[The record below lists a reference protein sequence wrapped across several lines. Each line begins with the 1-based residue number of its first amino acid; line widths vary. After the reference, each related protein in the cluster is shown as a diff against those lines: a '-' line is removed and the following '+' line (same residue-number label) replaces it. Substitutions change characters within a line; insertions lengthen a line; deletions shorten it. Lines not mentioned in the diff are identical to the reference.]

1 MPLRRF
7 ALHLLFL
14 PAVLLLSGC
23 KDASS
28 VADETDIEPPAS
40 SAPDALK
47 QRIDDA
53 IAYTAGQ
60 RLMNVRDQAAWQIV
74 HGLEAFGRQLNIEV
88 DGKPVCA
95 LDYLFQGNPL
105 KGWTIRPGDKLPDG
119 STGVFVLLEAGSKTG
134 EGHPDQWLG
143 YLSQCG
149 DVKLDDEVVVGGKTY
164 HVRDMLAQAQWD
176 IYDGMEAS
184 WTLMAAATYLPLD
197 ATWTSKTGKDEKDR
211 QWSIERVVRMEA
223 AQPLGV
229 GGCYGSHRLYA
240 LALAVNRYMKETGK
254 TPEQLTGG
262 WRLAYERIYDKD
274 AGAIA
279 QVKKYQWRD
288 GTLSTGFFTSAGG
301 AHDLKSRM
309 YAAGHTLEFLVAA
322 LSPSELQEPWVV
334 LAVERLLDEFEE
346 TKSLDVECG
355 TLYHAAHALKLY
367 RKARWGE

>member
-1 MPLRRF
+1 MLLRRF
-7 ALHLLFL
+7 ALFL
-14 PAVLLLSGC
+14 VAWPALMLLSGC

-47 QRIDDA
+47 KRIDDA

-95 LDYLFQGNPL
+95 SIICSRE
-105 KGWTIRPGDKLPDG
+105 IRSRAGRFGRAKNCPTAALAFSCCSRP
-119 STGVFVLLEAGSKTG
+119 GSKTG

-240 LALAVNRYMKETGK
+240 LAPCA
-254 TPEQLTGG
+254 
-262 WRLAYERIYDKD
+262 
-274 AGAIA
+274 
-279 QVKKYQWRD
+279 
-288 GTLSTGFFTSAGG
+288 
-301 AHDLKSRM
+301 
-309 YAAGHTLEFLVAA
+309 
-322 LSPSELQEPWVV
+322 
-334 LAVERLLDEFEE
+334 
-346 TKSLDVECG
+346 
-355 TLYHAAHALKLY
+355 
-367 RKARWGE
+367 